1 MSPREMGRKLTEK
14 NEAKLDRKI
23 TSMIAAALREDY
35 GTKRHAIKR
44 IRKAVNIDSLNT
56 VKAWYEG
63 RNLPNFVH
71 LILLAHHSPAVMRVV
86 MQLLNKEGYAEQY
99 FQVGKAVETT
109 EKNTPPVAI
118 YTAKS
123 FGINVQVDITTGS
136 KLNVRQLWFLGLLQ
150 RGHVVKAEHIAL
162 AWQVSSRAS
171 ELDVAQMVRAG
182 IIRFVGARKTGHYE
196 YISIP

>member
-1 MSPREMGRKLTEK
+1 MSSRETGRKLTVK
-14 NEAKLDRKI
+14 NEEKLARKI
-23 TSMIAAALREDY
+23 TGMIAAALREDY

-56 VKAWYEG
+56 IKAWYEG

-86 MQLLNKEGYAEQY
+86 MQLLNKEGFSEQY
-99 FQVGKAVETT
+99 FQVGKATEST
-109 EKNTPPVAI
+109 EKKNLSVPI

-123 FGINVQVDITTGS
+123 CGINVQVDITTSS

-150 RGHVVKAEHIAL
+150 RGHAVKAEHIAQ
-162 AWQVSSRAS
+162 AWRVSRRAS
-171 ELDVAQMVRAG
+171 ELDVAQMARAG

-196 YISIP
+196 YTGTP

>member
-1 MSPREMGRKLTEK
+1 MSSHETGRKLTVK
-14 NEAKLDRKI
+14 NEEKLDRKI
-23 TSMIAAALREDY
+23 TGMIAAALREDY

-86 MQLLNKEGYAEQY
+86 MELLNKEGYAEQY

-109 EKNTPPVAI
+109 ENNVPPMPI
-118 YTAKS
+118 YTEQS
-123 FGINVQVDITTGS
+123 FGINVQVNIATGS

-150 RGHVVKAEHIAL
+150 RGYAVKAEHIAQT
-162 AWQVSSRAS
+162 WHVTSRAS
-171 ELDVAQMVRAG
+171 ESDVAKMVRAE
-182 IIRFVGARKTGHYE
+182 IIRFVGAKKTGHYE
-196 YISIP
+196 YIGAA